1 MTMYSRPV
9 REVMAKGKRLVAP
22 SSMRV
27 IDAARMMAEKQAG
40 AVLVIDDHHLVGI
53 FTERDAVF
61 RVMAAGRDP
70 QATTL
75 AEVMTPAPVTI
86 APDKPLGT
94 ALAIMH
100 KRGFR
105 HLPVVDGDRVLGIV
119 SARNALDPDLED
131 FVAEAQRR
139 SRFDTDA

>member
-1 MTMYSRPV
+1 MYDQPV
-9 REVMAKGKRLVAP
+9 SEVMAKGRRLVAP
-22 SSMRV
+22 SGTRV
-27 IDAARMMAEKQAG
+27 VDAARMMAARQTG
-40 AVLVIDDHHLVGI
+40 AVLVIDDDRLVGI
-53 FTERDAVF
+53 FTERDMVF
-61 RVMAAGRDP
+61 RVIAAGRDP

-75 AEVMTPAPVTI
+75 AEVMTPPPVTI
-86 APDKPLGT
+86 APDKPFGT

-105 HLPVVDGDRVLGIV
+105 HLPVVDGERVLGIV

-139 SRFDTDA
+139 ARFDADT